1 MFDASPAGRLVFIGW
16 LFLPAVFAVLALMLL
31 ERRPAVRVRRFW
43 CGIAGRGVE
52 VTFIG
57 NTVRSCSAFSP
68 AEAVTCAHACAD
80 SRRRWRERG
89 GRVVAGMVGIV
100 LVAGGILSRS
110 SWGMLG
116 ILPLPIGLSGW

>member
-16 LFLPAVFAVLALMLL
+16 LFLPAALAVLALMLL
-31 ERRPAVRVRRFW
+31 ERRPAARVRRFW
-43 CGIAGRGVE
+43 CGTAGRGVE

-57 NTVRSCSAFSP
+57 NTVQSCSAFTP
-68 AEAVTCAHACAD
+68 VEAVTCARACAD
-80 SRRRWRERG
+80 PRKRRRERG
-89 GRVVAGMVGIV
+89 GHVVAAMVGIV
-100 LVAGGILSRS
+100 LLAGGILWRS